1 MVGKLGSINKRI
13 ILASSS
19 PRRKLL
25 LKALFANF
33 GLKFDIIP
41 ANIVEYLP
49 ENIKKFGNFA
59 ANLAELKALE
69 VAVRINGLI
78 ISADTIVVYN
88 NQVIGKPENKKDAFN
103 ILKLLSG
110 KTHQVYTGI
119 VIFDSVKNRIYKDF
133 EKTSVTFRTL
143 SKNEINFYIKTG
155 SPMDKAGAYG
165 IQDDLGSTFVKKIN
179 GDYFNVVGLPIFKLY
194 KGLNKFIKLV

>member
-1 MVGKLGSINKRI
+1 MSNIY
-13 ILASSS
+13 
-19 PRRKLL
+19 
-25 LKALFANF
+25 LKTS
-33 GLKFDIIP
+33 
-41 ANIVEYLP
+41 
-49 ENIKKFGNFA
+49 KKFGNFA

-143 SKNEINFYIKTG
+143 SK
-155 SPMDKAGAYG
+155 MR
-165 IQDDLGSTFVKKIN
+165 
-179 GDYFNVVGLPIFKLY
+179 
-194 KGLNKFIKLV
+194 